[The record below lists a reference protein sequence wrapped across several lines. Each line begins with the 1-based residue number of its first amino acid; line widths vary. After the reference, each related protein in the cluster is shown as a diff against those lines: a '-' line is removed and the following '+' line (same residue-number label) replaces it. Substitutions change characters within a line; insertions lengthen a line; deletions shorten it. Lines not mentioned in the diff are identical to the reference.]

1 MLKYSSGIN
10 TKHFPVDEGKGKG
23 GGSRNM
29 EDGVAGH
36 GVVSQRKY
44 CDYSPVADASAKV
57 SMNR

>member
-1 MLKYSSGIN
+1 M
-10 TKHFPVDEGKGKG
+10 KHFPVDEGKGKG
-23 GGSRNM
+23 VGSRNM

-57 SMNR
+57 FMNR